1 MPKKSAR
8 AEMIE
13 LDGKHAV
20 LQASEEQKQT
30 FAVGIENSEIQIEGV
45 RLWRRTG

>member
-20 LQASEEQKQT
+20 LQAPEEQKT
-30 FAVGIENSEIQIEGV
+30 DICRWYRKYRNPD
-45 RLWRRTG
+45 